1 MNGIDG
7 SATSK
12 RDLFPEIEPQRTG
25 MLAVGGKHEIYW
37 EESGRADGLPVVVIH
52 GGPGSGS
59 SPRQRRYFDPDIY
72 RIVVFDQRGA
82 GRSRPIAEIEDN
94 TAYHLIDD
102 IEKLRRHLGVERWVV
117 FGGSWGST
125 LGIMYGEA
133 HTDRCLGFLLR
144 GIGLWWE
151 GKLDWNLYHRRF
163 LLPEAWEF
171 LVEPLNEAQRKD
183 ILATYHTWIHDPDP
197 KVHMPA
203 ARRWK
208 TYEKMCE
215 HLPPLTPE
223 AADVGESAD
232 SLAKSRIQTHYYRN
246 RGFVPEDEVFEKV
259 RLLRHLPAVIVHGRL
274 DLISPIVTARRLAA
288 SWPEAE
294 FIQVVDGGHSAFDP
308 AIRPVLVDAAE
319 RMAARLRP

>member
-1 MNGIDG
+1 
-7 SATSK
+7 
-12 RDLFPEIEPQRTG
+12 
-25 MLAVGGKHEIYW
+25 MLALDGRHTMYW
-37 EESGRADGLPVVVIH
+37 EESGRADGLPVVVLH

-59 SPRQRRYFDPDIY
+59 SPRQRRYFDPGVY
-72 RIVVFDQRGA
+72 RIILLDQRGA
-82 GRSRPIAEIEDN
+82 GRSTPLAEITDN
-94 TAYHLIDD
+94 TAFHLIDD
-102 IEKLRRHLGVERWVV
+102 IERLRHHLGIERWLV

-144 GIGLWWE
+144 GIGLWWP

-171 LVEPLNEAQRKD
+171 LVEPLSEAERTD
-183 ILATYHTWIHDPDP
+183 ILAAYHARIHDPDP
-197 KVHMPA
+197 AIHMPA

-223 AADVGESAD
+223 EADVGDSLD

-246 RGFVPEDEVFEKV
+246 RGFIPEDEVFAQV
-259 RLLRHLPAVIVHGRL
+259 DRLRHLPAVIVHGRL
-274 DLISPIVTARRLAA
+274 DLISPAITAQRLARA
-288 SWPEAE
+288 WPEAE
-294 FIQVVDGGHSAFDP
+294 FIQVPTGGHSAFDP
-308 AIRPVLVDAAE
+308 AIRPVLVAAAN
-319 RMAARLRP
+319 RLADRLRP